1 MSTTST
7 STSSSTTSSSTTGG
21 AYRNPLRSAGDLA
34 GWVAEGPVLAE
45 PGPEGTVLT
54 SSAGDPDSDSSHF
67 TFWCPEVFADSVR
80 ISVGFTPLS
89 GEGLAMLFA
98 GAAGTGGEDLFSPAL
113 APRAG
118 LYPQYHSS
126 DVRALHVSFYRRKWA
141 SERRFLTCNLRKAP
155 GFHLVAQGADP
166 LPPHEDADGP
176 YRLELVK
183 DGPRVRFS
191 IDGLE
196 LLRWADD
203 GATGPAAGAGRVG
216 FRQMAPLVARWSDLE
231 VERA

>member
-1 MSTTST
+1 MSTT
-7 STSSSTTSSSTTGG
+7 TTTTTTTTAAADT

-34 GWVAEGPVLAE
+34 GWVGEGPVVTE
-45 PGPEGTVLT
+45 PGPDGTVLA
-54 SSAGDPDSDSSHF
+54 SSATDPDADSSHF
-67 TFWCPEVFADSVR
+67 TLWCPRVFGDSVR
-80 ISVGFTPLS
+80 VSVGFTPLS
-89 GEGLAMLFA
+89 GEGLAMLFV
-98 GAAGTGGEDLFSPAL
+98 GAAGTGGQDLFSPDL
-113 APRAG
+113 AVRSG

-176 YRLELVK
+176 YRLQLVK
-183 DGPRVRFS
+183 DGPHVSFS

-196 LLRWADD
+196 LLRWTDD
-203 GATGPAAGAGRVG
+203 GSTGPAVGGGRVG
-216 FRQMAPLVARWSDLE
+216 FRQMAPLRARWSDLE
-231 VERA
+231 VEQA